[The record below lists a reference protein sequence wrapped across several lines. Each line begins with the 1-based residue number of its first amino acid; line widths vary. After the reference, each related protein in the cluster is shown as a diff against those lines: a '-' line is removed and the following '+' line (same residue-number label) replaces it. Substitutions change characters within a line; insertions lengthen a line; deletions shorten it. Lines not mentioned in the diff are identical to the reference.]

1 MTKMITPATKS
12 FSFSK
17 IAAAAATT
25 TKTTSIS
32 TNQIQSGGDFFKLA
46 SESQIFVDKSMFI
59 KFMIESK
66 SEVVLITMPRRW
78 GKSVNIDMLRR
89 FLAM

>member
-17 IAAAAATT
+17 IAAAAT

-59 KFMIESK
+59 KFMIENK